1 MIASGRNPIIA
12 SLPCIVEVEAAVIEH
27 DAGMC
32 QSWEMDW
39 TNCPLTETI
48 PGKQGGV
55 PLVKGTR
62 IPADQVVEEFELGS
76 PVEEIAE
83 NYPSI
88 TRDQIKTL
96 IAYAEKHKSQPVP

>member
-1 MIASGRNPIIA
+1 MDGDLARETTVDWQSCD
-12 SLPCIVEVEAAVIEH
+12 LVEVV
-27 DAGMC
+27 
-32 QSWEMDW
+32 
-39 TNCPLTETI
+39 

-62 IPADQVVEEFELGS
+62 IPAQQVVEESELGS

-88 TRDQIKTL
+88 TRDQITAL
-96 IAYAEKHKSQPVP
+96 LAYADKHKSQPVL